1 MMPDDCQATFL
12 GSSGII
18 FGISRLFLGYKKKPK
33 QVKQGCFRAF
43 NRVFV
48 LSYVNLCY
56 INPHSYHVNHPFK
69 LKFNRDFFHQLS
81 RSTFIFVKNTHT
93 KNRGLNVLPNFT
105 CGKDSCLVSWFIFV
119 KEDVK
124 NNIHICICRICP
136 LRIIFIIVFVFQ
148 KNYALHS
155 ALHSCC
161 S

>member
-69 LKFNRDFFHQLS
+69 QTGGWDYWV
-81 RSTFIFVKNTHT
+81 VKAYFPSDNYPFTH
-93 KNRGLNVLPNFT
+93 LPIYQLPNTGRTELRAVQTVTNFT
-105 CGKDSCLVSWFIFV
+105 L
-119 KEDVK
+119 
-124 NNIHICICRICP
+124 
-136 LRIIFIIVFVFQ
+136 IVIL
-148 KNYALHS
+148 YAKKMG
-155 ALHSCC
+155 
-161 S
+161 